1 MRRFETIVLAALLP
15 ALGACASTDLGAR
28 EAGERPQDASSTEA
42 SLWYQMDE
50 AERDLRRSGRVVQD
64 PELNAYV
71 SGVLCRVSGDFCA
84 DMRLYIVEAA
94 DFNAA
99 MAPNGM
105 ALVNTGL
112 LLRAETED
120 ELAFV
125 LAHEFVHFQENH
137 SLESHAARRNANVAA
152 MVLGTALGVGV
163 AAAGGSA
170 GAARDAA
177 NLGVV
182 ASYATAFSFSRDAE
196 READARGFDYLL
208 AAGYDPR
215 SAARIW
221 ENFSTEIEAWDDD
234 EPARRLA
241 RESLSSTHPLIK
253 ERIGALSALAAS
265 HPAGDSDAAAYRAR
279 IRPHLQAWLEHQIE
293 AIDPGAAIH
302 LIERMSRT
310 GEDAGVLNYARGRA
324 LAARYKD
331 GDALSAEEAWQE
343 AIRHA
348 DAPAETWRALGEHH
362 RRRGDAE
369 EAVQAYRTYLERDP
383 QARDALFIER
393 MILDLEGTQ

>member
-1 MRRFETIVLAALLP
+1 MSRFTHILLAALLP
-15 ALGACASTDLGAR
+15 ALGACASTDYGAR
-28 EAGERPQDASSTEA
+28 AAGQRPQDASSTEA

-50 AERDLRRSGRVVQD
+50 AERDLQRSGRVVED
-64 PELNAYV
+64 RALNDYV
-71 SGVLCRVSGDFCA
+71 GGVLCRVSGEHCA

-125 LAHEFVHFQENH
+125 LAHEFVHFEENH
-137 SLESHAARRNANVAA
+137 SLEQHAARRNASIAATVA
-152 MVLGTALGVGV
+152 GTALGVGV

-170 GAARDAA
+170 GAASDAA
-177 NLGVV
+177 SLGMI

-196 READARGFDYLL
+196 READARGFDHLV
-208 AAGYDPR
+208 AAGYDPG

-221 ENFSTEIEAWDDD
+221 ENFSTEIDAWDDD
-234 EPARRLA
+234 APARRLA
-241 RESLSSTHPLIK
+241 RESLFNTHPLIK
-253 ERIGALSALAAS
+253 ERIGTLSALAEP
-265 HPAGDSDAAAYRAR
+265 HPAGERDAAAYRIR
-279 IRPHLQAWLEHQIE
+279 IRPFLKDWLDDQIE
-293 AIDPGAAIH
+293 AIDPGAALH
-302 LIERMSRT
+302 LVERMSVS
-310 GEDAGVLNYARGRA
+310 GEDPGVLNYARGRA

-331 GDALSAEEAWQE
+331 GDALSAVAAWEEA
-343 AIRHA
+343 AGHD
-348 DAPAETWRALGEHH
+348 DAPPETWRALGEHY
-362 RRRGDAE
+362 RERGRAE
-369 EAVQAYRTYLERDP
+369 EAARAYRTYLQREP

-393 MILDLEGTQ
+393 IILNLEGTP